1 MKKQLFGAL
10 APILIASLACGGQET
25 TTTTT
30 PETTA
35 PPAET
40 TPPPAPEPAPA
51 AALVAPWSTLGL
63 PVGSGTVEEQT
74 ANHLLVTYSDPAM
87 TPQTVTSDWQL
98 ALTKAGYTASETV
111 DTGTADIT
119 AIVYKTTTTAMG
131 LATGREDGVL
141 FAYMED
147 ITAGGDSVVRRGGRG
162 ARKGARAGA
171 GGGGMGGGMGGGEG
185 KAGKAGKAG
194 RMGQQ

>member
-1 MKKQLFGAL
+1 MKKQLLGAL
-10 APILIASLACGGQET
+10 APILVASLACGGQET
-25 TTTTT
+25 TTTTE
-30 PETTA
+30 PA
-35 PPAET
+35 PAPAPVAEPV
-40 TPPPAPEPAPA
+40 PPPPAPA

-63 PVGSGTVEEQT
+63 PVGSGTIEEQT
-74 ANHLLVTYSDPAM
+74 ADHLLVTYSDPAM
-87 TPQTVTSDWQL
+87 TPQTITSDWQL

-147 ITAGGDSVVRRGGRG
+147 ITAGGESVVRRGGRG
-162 ARKGARAGA
+162 ARKGARAG
-171 GGGGMGGGMGGGEG
+171 GGGGAGAGGGEG